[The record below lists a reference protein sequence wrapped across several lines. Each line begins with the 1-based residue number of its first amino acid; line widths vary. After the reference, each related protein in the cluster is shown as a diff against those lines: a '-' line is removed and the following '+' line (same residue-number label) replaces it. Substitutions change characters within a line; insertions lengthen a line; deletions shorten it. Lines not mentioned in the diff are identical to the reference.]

1 MGSGQKVA
9 PKTKE
14 QTPNKRPASPRGQ
27 RTTRG
32 WDEGLQ
38 VLAGTVLCY
47 RGEVSNDISAGV
59 EIQVGP

>member
-1 MGSGQKVA
+1 MTGSGQKVA

-14 QTPNKRPASPRGQ
+14 QTPNKIPASPRGSAHQ
-27 RTTRG
+27 
-32 WDEGLQ
+32 EGLQ
-38 VLAGTVLCY
+38 VLEGTVLCY